1 MVRWL
6 LICRFLVPLA
16 LAFRMAAQA
25 PAPAGQQLFSSV
37 CAGCHGLDGRG
48 GEHAPDIAANANVRR
63 LSDVGIAHIIRDGIP
78 AAGMPAFSARFNSA
92 QIDIVVKYLRSLQGQ
107 GGGATAKGNT
117 GHGREL
123 FFGKAGCS
131 GCHLMEGQ
139 GGFLASDLSGFGLS
153 HSAEDIRTA
162 IVDPNRNL
170 DPRNRAV
177 TAISRDGQKY
187 TGVLRN
193 EDNFSLQMQTA
204 DGTFHLFD
212 KSDLTGIEH
221 LNRSMMPTQ
230 YGSELSKTDLD
241 DLIAYLKGSAKAD
254 GSQEDEEE

>member
-1 MVRWL
+1 MLRWL
-6 LICRFLVPLA
+6 LIYRFLVPFALA
-16 LAFRMAAQA
+16 LRVAAQA

-78 AAGMPAFSARFNSA
+78 AAGMPAFSARFNSD
-92 QIDIVVKYLRSLQGQ
+92 QIDAVVKYLRSLQGQ
-107 GGGATAKGNT
+107 GGTAAAKGNAAH
-117 GHGREL
+117 GHAL

-139 GGFLASDLSGFGLS
+139 GGFLGSDLSGYGS

-177 TAISRDGQKY
+177 TVASRSGETY

-221 LNRSMMPTQ
+221 LNHSMMPAE

-241 DLIAYLKGSAKAD
+241 DLIAYLKASAKAG